1 METEIISEEVQT
13 LEDAFLGN
21 FCQCGHLIEN
31 EHRTGFITKQ
41 TRCRAINY
49 NGVVLFS
56 CDCSSIRPYK
66 FEIRIVLENKDELSK

>member
-13 LEDAFLGN
+13 LADEFSGR
-21 FCQCGHLIEN
+21 FCQCGHLIEA

-41 TRCRAINY
+41 TKCRAINY

-56 CDCSSIRPYK
+56 CDCTAIRPFT
-66 FEIRIVLENKDELSK
+66 FELRFII